1 MTSQIKI
8 RRGTFQHVESE
19 IYAYHETKKEI
30 LRLKNEILHGQGISD
45 DENVGGGRSNLP
57 GDPTGR
63 TAVLL
68 TSHKKLEQLQAIVD
82 AIESVY
88 AGIPPEKQKLIQ
100 VRYWTRPQLLTWE
113 GVAKECYVSRRTAVY
128 WRDEIVQAIAERIG
142 WR

>member
-1 MTSQIKI
+1 MTTQIKL

-19 IYAYHETKKEI
+19 IYAYHDTKKEI
-30 LRLKNEILHGQGISD
+30 LRLKNEILHGQGPND

-68 TSHKKLEQLQAIVD
+68 TSHKKLEQLQAITEAV
-82 AIESVY
+82 ESVY
-88 AGIPPEKQKLIQ
+88 AELPPEKQKLVQ
-100 VRYWTRPQLLTWE
+100 VRYWTRPQLLTWD
-113 GVAKECYVSRRTAVY
+113 GVAKECYVSRRTAIN
-128 WRDEIVQAIAERIG
+128 WRDEIVQSVAVKIG